1 MSDPAGAE
9 PGTSLDAAAFDS
21 FLLGVRVV
29 LHAFELDPPATQFER
44 PWSLLRE
51 IAAGQTTLT
60 NPGDTA
66 ARFPGLGDLLQET
79 AGERIARDRSTA
91 DRILRGL
98 GVAFDGAPRAPDTR
112 RSSGDDS
119 A

>member
-1 MSDPAGAE
+1 MSDPAPAD
-9 PGTSLDAAAFDS
+9 PATPLDAAAFDS

-66 ARFPGLGDLLQET
+66 ARFPGLGELLQET
-79 AGERIARDRSTA
+79 AGERIARDRATA
-91 DRILRGL
+91 ARILRGL
-98 GVAFDGAPRAPDTR
+98 GVAFDGAPGTGDAE
-112 RSSGDDS
+112 RSRDDN